1 MQTPG
6 IQALF
11 CWFIALAL
19 IVATLFVLLGVPAT
33 PDGAGEAIG
42 RAIAHTGVAS
52 LATWLIARKKDPAWS
67 WGRFATV
74 YVAMLV
80 VIGII
85 ASIGHKSRADG
96 TTATHVTTVIA
107 TC

>member
-6 IQALF
+6 IQALL
-11 CWFIALAL
+11 CWITALTL
-19 IVATLFVLLGVPAT
+19 IVAALFVFLGVPET

-42 RAIAHTGVAS
+42 RVIAQTGIAS

-67 WGRFATV
+67 WGRFAAV

-80 VIGII
+80 VIGIV
-85 ASIGHKSRADG
+85 ASIGHKPGTDG
-96 TTATHVTTVIA
+96 TTATDVTTVIA